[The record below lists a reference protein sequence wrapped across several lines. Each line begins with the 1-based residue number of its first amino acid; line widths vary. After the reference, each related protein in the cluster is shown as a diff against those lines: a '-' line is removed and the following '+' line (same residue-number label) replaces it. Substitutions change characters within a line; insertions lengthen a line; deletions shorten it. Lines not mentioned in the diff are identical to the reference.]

1 MDHDPGQPTDQDRQE
16 PIAHRHV
23 CWSLTLSPEGL
34 VDRRLN
40 FHALLDVHPVLSL
53 FNTLGEGGKIVGPSQ
68 LVPEHLRVTLLHP
81 PT

>member
-1 MDHDPGQPTDQDRQE
+1 MGREPGQPTDQDRQE

-23 CWSLTLSPEGL
+23 SRPPTLSPDGL

-53 FNTLGEGGKIVGPSQ
+53 VNTLGEGGEIVGPGQ
-68 LVPEHLRVTLLHP
+68 LVLEYLRLRYFIPHV
-81 PT
+81 